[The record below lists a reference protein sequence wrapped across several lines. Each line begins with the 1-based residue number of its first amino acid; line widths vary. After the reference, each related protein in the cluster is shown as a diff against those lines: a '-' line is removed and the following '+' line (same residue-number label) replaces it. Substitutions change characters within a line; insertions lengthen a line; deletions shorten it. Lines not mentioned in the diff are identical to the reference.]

1 MRTDR
6 PQRCKPSCR
15 KGSIVVLVAITL
27 PVLFIL
33 AALAINASYM
43 QMTRTE
49 LFIATDA
56 ATRAAGRTFSEL
68 QDVDDAK
75 TAAKATAAKNMVAGE
90 SLQLRTGDDDNEI
103 EFGMTSNDG
112 TYSRFQFTKVA
123 TASVSDGSSKANAV
137 RVLGRRDS
145 GSLGGTIQT
154 LFPKFLTTDTFSP
167 TQTSV
172 AMQVD
177 RDISLVLDRSG
188 SMDYL
193 TITWPSG
200 KSPYY
205 TSTII
210 AGVAAGYIYS
220 NRGSYYYSSGVTSE
234 MYEQWAWEEY
244 YELGPYPQT
253 PWKSLVA
260 AVDGF
265 LDVLD
270 ETHPEEHVS
279 IASYASNATLDLYL
293 EDDYDEVRD
302 ELDTLYPS
310 GSTAIGMG
318 MQKGIEALLH
328 ASARPYA
335 AKTMVVMTDGMHNYG
350 IDPVTVAT
358 SLVATYNLTIHTVT
372 FGSGADKTR
381 MQNVATIGGGSH
393 YHADDGTALK
403 DVFEEIANNLP
414 VLLTE

>member
-1 MRTDR
+1 MYIDR
-6 PQRCKPSCR
+6 PARCR
-15 KGSIVVLVAITL
+15 GNRREGSIVVLVAITL

-33 AALAINASYM
+33 AAVAINSSYM
-43 QMTRTE
+43 QLTRTE

-56 ATRAAGRTFSEL
+56 ATRSAGRTFSEL

-75 TAAKATAAKNMVAGE
+75 NAAKATAAKNMVAGNP
-90 SLQLRTGDDDNEI
+90 LQLRTADADNEI

-112 TYSRFQFTKVA
+112 DYSRFQFTKVS
-123 TASVSDGSSKANAV
+123 TASVADGSATANAV

-145 GSLGGTIQT
+145 GSLGGTVET
-154 LFPKFLTTDTFSP
+154 LFPKFLTTNTFSP
-167 TQTSV
+167 TQSSV

-188 SMDYL
+188 SMSWV
-193 TITWPSG
+193 TVTWPSG

-205 TSTII
+205 TSTIL
-210 AGVAAGYIYS
+210 AGVSAGYIYS
-220 NRGSYYYSSGVTSE
+220 YYGSYYYVSGVNSDI
-234 MYEQWAWEEY
+234 YEKWAWEEY
-244 YELGPYPQT
+244 YQLGPYPQS
-253 PWKSLVA
+253 PWVSLIA

-270 ETHPEEHVS
+270 DTHPEEHVS
-279 IASYASNATLDLYL
+279 IASYATDATLDLYL
-293 EDDYDEVRD
+293 ESDYTKVRT
-302 ELDTLYPS
+302 ELATLYPS
-310 GSTAIGMG
+310 GSTAIGYG
-318 MQKGIEALLH
+318 MQKGITTLLH

-350 IDPVTVAT
+350 TDPVTVAT

-372 FGSGADKTR
+372 FGAGADQAR
-381 MQNVATIGGGSH
+381 MQQVAAIGGGSH
-393 YHADDGTALK
+393 YHADDGAELK

>member
-1 MRTDR
+1 MFSDR
-6 PQRCKPSCR
+6 PQRSIRNRR

-43 QMTRTE
+43 QLTRTE

-68 QDVDDAK
+68 QNVDDAK
-75 TAAKATAAKNMVAGE
+75 TAAQSTAAKNMVAGQA
-90 SLQLRTGDDDNEI
+90 LQLRTGDAANEI

-112 TYSRFQFTKVA
+112 TYSRFQFNKVSSSSL
-123 TASVSDGSSKANAV
+123 ASGDVKANAV
-137 RVLGRRDS
+137 RVLGRRDT
-145 GSLGGTIQT
+145 GSLGGSIHT
-154 LFPKFLTTDTFSP
+154 LFPKFLTTDTFNP

-205 TSTII
+205 TTTM
-210 AGVAAGYIYS
+210 VAAVTAGYLYTRYG
-220 NRGSYYYSSGVTSE
+220 NFYYSSGVSSDE
-234 MYEQWAWEEY
+234 YEKWAWEEH

-253 PWKSLVA
+253 PWNSLVA

-265 LDVLD
+265 LNVLD

-279 IASYASNATLDLYL
+279 IASYSSNATLDLYL
-293 EDDYDEVRD
+293 DDDYDEVRD
-302 ELDTLYPS
+302 TLDDLYPS
-310 GSTAIGMG
+310 GSTAIGKG
-318 MQKGIEALLH
+318 MQKGIQALLH
-328 ASARPYA
+328 SSARPYA
-335 AKTMVVMTDGMHNYG
+335 AKTMVVMTDGMHNSG

-372 FGSGADKTR
+372 FGSGADKAR
-381 MQNVATIGGGSH
+381 MQSVAAIGGGSH
-393 YHADDGTALK
+393 YHAEDGTALK
-403 DVFEEIANNLP
+403 EVFEEIANNLP